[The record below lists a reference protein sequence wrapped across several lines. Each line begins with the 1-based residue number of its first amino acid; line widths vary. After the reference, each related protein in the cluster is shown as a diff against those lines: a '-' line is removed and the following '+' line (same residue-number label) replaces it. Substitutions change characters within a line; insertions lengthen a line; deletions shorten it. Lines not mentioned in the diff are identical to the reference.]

1 MKYDFRAAK
10 ENESVY
16 LFSQSM
22 QLMGQTGNIGRLR
35 GDFNF
40 SKRVLYLHGLTDS
53 TWFKNRGI

>member
-22 QLMGQTGNIGRLR
+22 QLMGQTGNIGRLQGR
-35 GDFNF
+35 
-40 SKRVLYLHGLTDS
+40 L
-53 TWFKNRGI
+53 

>member
-22 QLMGQTGNIGRLR
+22 QLMGQTG
-35 GDFNF
+35 
-40 SKRVLYLHGLTDS
+40 T
-53 TWFKNRGI
+53 